1 MVNIQND
8 DILLDR
14 IINGETDLYN
24 HIIEKYKSYT
34 FTIALNILNN
44 REDAEEATQDSFIK
58 AYQHLKSFNRQSKF
72 STWLYR
78 IVFNTSVSYKRKQ
91 KVKKETLETIKYT
104 YYEGH
109 SSEMEIKDQQKYI
122 HEALQK
128 LLELDRTV
136 ITLFYLK
143 EFSLEEISEI
153 INLNVNT
160 VKVRLHRARKRL
172 ADEIKTMLK
181 EEALNL

>member
-1 MVNIQND
+1 MNNQND
-8 DILLDR
+8 EILLDR
-14 IINGETDLYN
+14 IINGEADLYN
-24 HIIEKYKSYT
+24 QIIEKYKSYA
-34 FTIALNILNN
+34 FTLALNILNN
-44 REDAEEATQDSFIK
+44 REDAEEAAQDSFIK
-58 AYQHLKSFNRQSKF
+58 AYQHLKNFNRQSKF

-91 KVKKETLETIKYT
+91 KAKKETLETVKYT
-104 YYEGH
+104 YYESY
-109 SSEMEIKDQQKYI
+109 SSEVEIKDQQKFI
-122 HEALQK
+122 HQALQK

-143 EFSLEEISEI
+143 EFSLEEIAEI

-172 ADEIKTMLK
+172 ADEMKTILK